1 MPGDE
6 ARGGR
11 SWVLE
16 TPSATVPAAGSLI
29 QNVRKFVCVC
39 VCVCIYICVCVYKH
53 REKEK
58 ITFTYEYTIQENKL
72 I

>member
-1 MPGDE
+1 MGDMPGDE

-39 VCVCIYICVCVYKH
+39 VCVCIYICVCVCVYIYRLSVVVH
-53 REKEK
+53 G
-58 ITFTYEYTIQENKL
+58 YSPG
-72 I
+72 